1 MALAFN
7 KIKTKLNLYD
17 KLTFGKFKDC
27 RVCDIL
33 VDHIEYLEYLK
44 HEKIAVFD
52 DSILEAMQDIYNSIG
67 AVVVKEEVYKDSY
80 DQINGYIDN
89 WEDDVPF

>member
-1 MALAFN
+1 MAIAFN

-44 HEKIAVFD
+44 HEKIVVFD
-52 DSILEAMQDIYNSIG
+52 DSILEAMQDIYNSTGVAINI
-67 AVVVKEEVYKDSY
+67 ADDLAYIKEFDNPEV
-80 DQINGYIDN
+80 
-89 WEDDVPF
+89 WDDVPF